1 MEGDKE
7 MKNYANK
14 SNKRKFN
21 FKVFAFHI
29 LLPLCVTS
37 LILLNW
43 YWFGEDFTTFG
54 AIVWGIIFFV
64 AGVSI
69 CSMVERKD
77 LE

>member
-1 MEGDKE
+1 M
-7 MKNYANK
+7 
-14 SNKRKFN
+14 RKFKKKKYTFS

-29 LLPLCVTS
+29 ILPLVMTI
-37 LILLNW
+37 LVLLNW

-69 CSMVERKD
+69 CSMVGRKD